1 MNRICTIL
9 AEEKEGWAF
18 ANINMRPFYSEGSKT
33 LGYEIVEQL
42 GWEAPDNI
50 ICPGGSGSLFTK
62 VWKGISE
69 FEKLGFIDY
78 VKTKMHIAQA
88 QGCSPIINA
97 IDNNNNTPKGV
108 FWNSKLSQDL
118 RLNIILDKI
127 LQNSKS
133 DKFSIADIGCGYGR
147 LYEIIRE
154 RKLDGKV
161 QYHGFDINQK
171 IISFC
176 KNNIDFEN
184 IKFSV
189 SAFPL
194 NETDYV
200 VMSGTYNLTPTNNI
214 SLWEDYIIKNLTT
227 NWKLVQKAMIFNFLI
242 KEKRKIEKKLYYT
255 ELSWIKKICERN
267 FCDPEVIKH
276 NLLTV
281 SYTHLTLPTK
291 A

>member
-1 MNRICTIL
+1 MTFIKSLIHKIL
-9 AEEKEGWAF
+9 NKEIS
-18 ANINMRPFYSEGSKT
+18 NIYNKRFDS
-33 LGYEIVEQL
+33 
-42 GWEAPDNI
+42 
-50 ICPGGSGSLFTK
+50 F
-62 VWKGISE
+62 
-69 FEKLGFIDY
+69 
-78 VKTKMHIAQA
+78 
-88 QGCSPIINA
+88 
-97 IDNNNNTPKGV
+97 NNTPKGV

-127 LQNSKS
+127 LQNAKN

-171 IISFC
+171 IISYC
-176 KNNIDFEN
+176 KNNINFEN
-184 IKFSV
+184 IKFSI

-214 SLWEDYIIKNLTT
+214 SLWEDYIIKNLKR
-227 NWKLVQKAMIFNFLI
+227 NWELVQKAMIFNCLI

-255 ELSWIKKICERN
+255 ELSWIQKICERN

-276 NLLTV
+276 NLLKDDITII
-281 SYTHLTLPTK
+281 LK
-291 A
+291 K

>member
-1 MNRICTIL
+1 MTFIKIL
-9 AEEKEGWAF
+9 IYKLLNKQIS
-18 ANINMRPFYSEGSKT
+18 NIYNKRFDT
-33 LGYEIVEQL
+33 
-42 GWEAPDNI
+42 
-50 ICPGGSGSLFTK
+50 F
-62 VWKGISE
+62 
-69 FEKLGFIDY
+69 
-78 VKTKMHIAQA
+78 
-88 QGCSPIINA
+88 
-97 IDNNNNTPKGV
+97 NNTPKGV

-127 LQNSKS
+127 LQNVKS
-133 DKFSIADIGCGYGR
+133 NEFSIADIGCGYGR

-184 IKFSV
+184 IKFSI

-214 SLWEDYIIKNLTT
+214 SLWEDYIIKNLTS
-227 NWKLVQKAMIFNFLI
+227 NWKLVQKAMIFNCLI

-255 ELSWIKKICERN
+255 ELSWIQKICERN

-276 NLLTV
+276 NLLKDDITII
-281 SYTHLTLPTK
+281 LK
-291 A
+291 K

>member
-1 MNRICTIL
+1 MTFIKSLIYKLLNKQIS
-9 AEEKEGWAF
+9 
-18 ANINMRPFYSEGSKT
+18 NIYNKRF
-33 LGYEIVEQL
+33 
-42 GWEAPDNI
+42 DN
-50 ICPGGSGSLFTK
+50 F
-62 VWKGISE
+62 
-69 FEKLGFIDY
+69 
-78 VKTKMHIAQA
+78 
-88 QGCSPIINA
+88 
-97 IDNNNNTPKGV
+97 NNTPKGV

-127 LQNSKS
+127 LQNAKS
-133 DKFSIADIGCGYGR
+133 DEFSIADIGCGYGR

-184 IKFSV
+184 IKFSI

-194 NETDYV
+194 NKTDYV

-214 SLWEDYIIKNLTT
+214 SLWEDYIIKNLTS
-227 NWKLVQKAMIFNFLI
+227 NWKLVQKAMIFNCLI

-255 ELSWIKKICERN
+255 ELSWIQKICERN

-276 NLLTV
+276 NLLKDDITII
-281 SYTHLTLPTK
+281 LK
-291 A
+291 K

>member
-1 MNRICTIL
+1 MTFIKSLIHKIL
-9 AEEKEGWAF
+9 NKEIS
-18 ANINMRPFYSEGSKT
+18 NIYNKRFDT
-33 LGYEIVEQL
+33 
-42 GWEAPDNI
+42 
-50 ICPGGSGSLFTK
+50 F
-62 VWKGISE
+62 
-69 FEKLGFIDY
+69 
-78 VKTKMHIAQA
+78 
-88 QGCSPIINA
+88 
-97 IDNNNNTPKGV
+97 NNTPKGV

-127 LQNSKS
+127 LQNAKS
-133 DKFSIADIGCGYGR
+133 DEFSIADIGCGYGR

-184 IKFSV
+184 IKFSI

-200 VMSGTYNLTPTNNI
+200 VMSGTYNLSPTNNI
-214 SLWEDYIIKNLTT
+214 SLWEDYIIKNLTS
-227 NWKLVQKAMIFNFLI
+227 NWKLVQKGMIFNCLI

-255 ELSWIKKICERN
+255 ELTWIKKICEKN
-267 FCDPEVIKH
+267 FCNPEIIKH
-276 NLLTV
+276 NLLKDDITV
-281 SYTHLTLPTK
+281 ILK
-291 A
+291 K